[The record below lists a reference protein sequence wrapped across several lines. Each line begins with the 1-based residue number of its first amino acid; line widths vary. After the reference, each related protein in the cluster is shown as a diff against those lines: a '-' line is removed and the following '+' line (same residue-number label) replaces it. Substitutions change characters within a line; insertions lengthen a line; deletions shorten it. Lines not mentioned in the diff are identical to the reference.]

1 MIKKTILL
9 SLFLSIG
16 LSHFAH
22 EGMWIPALLSSLNAD
37 DMTTSGLRL
46 SAEDIYS
53 VNNSSLKDAIVH
65 FGGGCTAEVIS
76 DQGLILTNYHCGYG
90 QVQSHSSVEKD
101 YLTDGFWA
109 KGRSEEL
116 LNPGLT
122 ATFIV
127 RIEDVTAQVMSGV
140 EEGMES
146 NARKKVIYEN
156 SKRLESEYGVKGLD
170 ASVRAFFYGNEFY
183 MIISRTY
190 RDVRLVGA
198 PPSSIGKFG
207 GDTDNWVWPRHTGD
221 FSLFRIYADAS
232 NLPAEP
238 DESNVPYSPVRH
250 LEIALSGVEEGDF
263 TMVYGFPGRTE
274 QYLTSDAVDFVINKA
289 NPLFIKMRETSLGII
304 DAAMAK
310 DDKVRIQYAAKQS
323 SISNAYK
330 KWIGQNF
337 GLKSYKALDKKR
349 AFEKEFQQWVESDAG
364 QNQSYSHLL
373 ADLSEADM
381 TVEPYKLARGL
392 FIDYVYYGPELV
404 RFANRFDELV
414 ENYSS
419 LKESGELDGIIDG
432 LRSRTE
438 SFFKDYDLSTDKAVF
453 NALTQIY
460 LDELPQG
467 LQPDFFSLKFKSKYK
482 GSIPY
487 LSDKIYGGSI
497 FSSKEKTLALLDGY
511 SDKKVK
517 SLEKDPVWLM
527 MKSIYRN
534 YRNDIAPNFSQGMNR
549 YDDLMATYVRAQ
561 QEMLPEKKF
570 WADANSTLRL
580 TYGKLEG
587 STPRDAVHYLPFTT
601 LEGVIEKYQPGHP
614 DFDLPQRLIDL
625 YDKKDYGV
633 YADANGRLP
642 VCFTGSNHTTGGNSG
657 SPALDSEG
665 RLIGLNFDRSWESTM
680 SDIMFDP
687 DLCRNIMVDIRY
699 VLFIID
705 KYAGASHII
714 DELDIV
720 MEQEESLL
728 EQE

>member
-1 MIKKTILL
+1 MLKKTIAFALFM
-9 SLFLSIG
+9 SLTFS
-16 LSHFAH
+16 SFAH
-22 EGMWIPALLSSLNAD
+22 EGMWIPALLSSLNSD
-37 DMTTSGLRL
+37 DMAASGLRL

-53 VNNSSLKDAIVH
+53 VNQSSLKDAIVH

-109 KGRSEEL
+109 KDRSAEL
-116 LNPGLT
+116 MNPGLT

-127 RIEDVTAQVMSGV
+127 RIEDVTSQILAGM
-140 EEGMES
+140 EEAMES
-146 NARKKVIYEN
+146 NAKKKIIYEN
-156 SKRLESEYGVKGLD
+156 SKRLESEFSVDGLE
-170 ASVRAFFYGNEFY
+170 ASVRAFFYGNEYY

-238 DESNVPYSPVRH
+238 NEANVPYSPERH
-250 LEIALSGVEEGDF
+250 LQISLEGLEEGDF

-274 QYLTSDAVDFVINKA
+274 QYLTSDAVDFVINTA

-349 AFEKEFQQWVESDAG
+349 ALEKEFQRWAESDEDHE
-364 QNQSYSHLL
+364 QNYDHLL
-373 ADLSEADM
+373 ADLTEASKA
-381 TVEPYKLARGL
+381 VEPYKLARGL
-392 FIDYVYYGPELV
+392 FIDYVYYGPELI
-404 RFANRFDELV
+404 RFSNRFDELV
-414 ENYSS
+414 ENYAKM
-419 LKESGELDGIIDG
+419 KESGELTDVIQG
-432 LRSRTE
+432 LRAQTE
-438 SFFKDYDLSTDKAVF
+438 NFFKDYDLPTDKAVF
-453 NALTQIY
+453 NALTNIY
-460 LDELPQG
+460 LDEMPQG
-467 LQPDFFSLKFKSKYK
+467 LQSDFFLLEFQSKYK

-497 FSSKEKTLALLDGY
+497 FSSKEKALAFLDTY
-511 SDKKVK
+511 SDKKAK
-517 SLEKDPVWLM
+517 TLDKDPVWLL

-534 YRNDIAPNFSQGMNR
+534 YRNEIAPNFSQGMNR
-549 YDDLMATYVRAQ
+549 YDDLMATYVMAQ
-561 QEMLPEKKF
+561 KEMLPEKKF

-587 STPRDAVHYLPFTT
+587 SSPRDAVHYLPFTT
-601 LEGVIEKYQPGHP
+601 LEGVMEKYQPGHP

-625 YDKKDYGV
+625 YEQKDYGS
-633 YADANGRLP
+633 YADASGHLP

-657 SPALDSEG
+657 SPALDADG

-705 KYAGASHII
+705 KYAGAGHII
-714 DELDIV
+714 GELDIV
-720 MEQEESLL
+720 TDVGETQLD
-728 EQE
+728 